1 MNFEFEAAENI
12 SDYLEAIKGRDE
24 FVVSVKDGGYTV
36 INYVVMMNDTFP
48 DPATAT
54 SAEERRNF
62 ILRRDCRGIKF
73 DTKTGKVICKPLHK
87 FFNVNEREET
97 QIKNI
102 DFTKPHV
109 ILEKLDGSMICPIP
123 FESETEYGL
132 RYGTKMGV
140 TDVAKPV
147 AEFAS
152 TKPEYER
159 FNVFCEAAGVT
170 PIYEWCSRKQRI
182 VIDYPEDTL
191 TLIAMRENYT
201 GKYTKYDALVWY
213 ADLYD
218 IPVVKA
224 YEGSVES
231 MSALIEY
238 TKDLKDFEGFV
249 VRFEDGQ
256 MCKVKAED
264 YLRKHK
270 TKEAIQLEKNVIELL
285 VTEKADDVKAF
296 MDQDDLERFE
306 AFERKFWAG
315 VSKTVTDLQTKYAE
329 AVSNGLAAD
338 RKRFAVEFCQ
348 SQPKLFQRFYFK
360 MLTESNVLGLV
371 KEAIANSCSTQSK
384 IDEVRVLFN
393 CNWNEEK

>member
-1 MNFEFEAAENI
+1 MNFKFERAANI

-24 FVVSVKDGGYTV
+24 FVVSEKPGGFTV

-73 DTKTGKVICKPLHK
+73 DSKNGEVICKPLHK

-102 DFTKPHV
+102 DFSKPHV
-109 ILEKLDGSMICPIP
+109 ILEKLDGSMLCP
-123 FESETEYGL
+123 FEVQDGDDFVM

-147 AEFAS
+147 EEFVEGKDSYALFAEFC
-152 TKPEYER
+152 
-159 FNVFCEAAGVT
+159 VMAGLT

-182 VIDYPEDTL
+182 VIDYPEDQL
-191 TLIAMRENYT
+191 TLIAIRENES
-201 GKYTKYDALVWY
+201 GKSVDYKKMVWY
-213 ADLYD
+213 GELYE

-231 MSALIEY
+231 MTALIEY

-249 VRFEDGQ
+249 VRFADGQ

-285 VTEKADDVKAF
+285 VTEKADDVKSF

-315 VSKTVTDLQTKYAE
+315 VSATVAMLQTKYAE
-329 AVSNGLAAD
+329 AVSNGLTAD
-338 RKRFAVEFCQ
+338 RKRYAVEFCQ
-348 SQPKLFQRFYFK
+348 SQPKLYQRFFYK

-393 CNWNEEK
+393 CDWNEEK